1 MESKRVA
8 SKGVSEME
16 KKEIIDIDELDPR
29 FKYEI
34 ASQPGGE
41 HFMKCV
47 QCATCSSG
55 CPVASVS
62 EKFNPRRIIRMAVL
76 GLKDRVLEEDFVW
89 YCAACYTCSERCP
102 QDVRIP
108 DVMSAIRN
116 VATKEGF
123 IHPAYKEQGRLIG
136 EHGRLYEITDFEN
149 ERRGKLGLPEVEEER
164 EEIVVIYRT
173 TGMDKVIG

>member
-1 MESKRVA
+1 
-8 SKGVSEME
+8 ME
-16 KKEIIDIDELDPR
+16 KKEVISMDELNPR

-41 HFMKCV
+41 HIMKCV
-47 QCATCSSG
+47 QCATCTSG
-55 CPVASVS
+55 CPVAIVS

-76 GLKDRVLEEDFVW
+76 GLKDTVLQEDFVW

-108 DVMSAIRN
+108 DLMSAIRN
-116 VATKEGF
+116 IAVKEGF

-149 ERRGKLGLPEVEEER
+149 ERREKLGLPKIEEEK
-164 EEIVVIYRT
+164 EEINKIYSC
-173 TGMDKVIG
+173 TGMDEVVT

>member
-1 MESKRVA
+1 
-8 SKGVSEME
+8 ME
-16 KKEIIDIDELDPR
+16 KKEIISMDELDPR

-41 HFMKCV
+41 HIMKCV

-62 EKFNPRRIIRMAVL
+62 EKFNPRRIIRMAIL
-76 GLKDRVLEEDFVW
+76 GMKDRVLREDFVW

-108 DVMSAIRN
+108 DLMSAIRN
-116 VATKEGF
+116 IAVKEGR
-123 IHPAYKEQGRLIG
+123 IHPAYREQGRLIKEQGRL
-136 EHGRLYEITDFEN
+136 YEVTDFEN
-149 ERRGKLGLPEVEEER
+149 ERREKLGLPQVEEKNK
-164 EEIVVIYRT
+164 EIGQIYSC
-173 TGMDKVIG
+173 TGLDKVVP